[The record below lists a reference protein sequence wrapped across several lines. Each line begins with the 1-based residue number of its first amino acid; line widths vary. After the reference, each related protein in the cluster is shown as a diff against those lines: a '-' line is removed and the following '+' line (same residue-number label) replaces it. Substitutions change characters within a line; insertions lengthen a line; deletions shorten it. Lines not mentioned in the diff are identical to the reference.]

1 MSFSRLSALTLALLG
16 AVASAQTAP
25 NTALKGTISVWAWK
39 DPIAGL
45 KTLDAAFAKAYP
57 NIKVEYVQKE
67 ASGGSVYNA
76 YKLAFSAGSGGPD
89 VALIEDSHLQQ
100 LVKLGALADLTPQV
114 KPYVYNLAP
123 AKLNTATLNG
133 KYYAMPWD
141 IGPVV
146 LYYRRDLFKQ
156 AGVNPGSLR
165 TWDDYLK
172 AASVIKAKTGADM
185 LPLSKAKNDARLL
198 ETLLWQQGS
207 GYVDATGAVT
217 LDKDPRAAKALN
229 LIQSLYKSG
238 ASADIESWT
247 DSWYKAI
254 AGGQV
259 ATLPMAAWMG
269 GFLKSWIA
277 PKTEGQWGV
286 LPLPAFT
293 GSASRTSNDGGSQ
306 LAIWNSSKN
315 KDAAWAYIQFHIVQ
329 KDSALALYKATDFFP
344 ALTTLY
350 KDPSFSQQDAFFGGQ
365 KISQTYTTLAKAI
378 PAATVYTTDY
388 TDMNSMLSI
397 EIQKMALG
405 KEDAAAA
412 LKNAADV
419 IRSRT
424 RRN

>member
-16 AVASAQTAP
+16 TVVSAQSAP

-45 KTLDAAFAKAYP
+45 KTLDAAFTKAYP

-198 ETLLWQQGS
+198 ETLL
-207 GYVDATGAVT
+207 
-217 LDKDPRAAKALN
+217 
-229 LIQSLYKSG
+229 
-238 ASADIESWT
+238 
-247 DSWYKAI
+247 
-254 AGGQV
+254 
-259 ATLPMAAWMG
+259 
-269 GFLKSWIA
+269 
-277 PKTEGQWGV
+277 
-286 LPLPAFT
+286 
-293 GSASRTSNDGGSQ
+293 
-306 LAIWNSSKN
+306 
-315 KDAAWAYIQFHIVQ
+315 
-329 KDSALALYKATDFFP
+329 
-344 ALTTLY
+344 
-350 KDPSFSQQDAFFGGQ
+350 
-365 KISQTYTTLAKAI
+365 
-378 PAATVYTTDY
+378 
-388 TDMNSMLSI
+388 
-397 EIQKMALG
+397 
-405 KEDAAAA
+405 
-412 LKNAADV
+412 
-419 IRSRT
+419 
-424 RRN
+424 